1 MGDSAFDI
9 LRMTRDQT
17 DLFLKPFRDQHEQI
31 LRALAPF
38 QGTEDLL
45 RDLSKSFDAVSS
57 YALLGSGGSREQ
69 LSKALGAIDR
79 THLQD
84 FSGLL
89 AMSST
94 HVRDI
99 ALLKGLVSNQSRWIE
114 EALRIT
120 NPGAGLSATLASI
133 EKLTA
138 NQRVLLDDA
147 VWGTPRP
154 FSHALADIL
163 IAGRAGWAL
172 SKEQQ
177 ARIAPEEQARA
188 EALIGGSETAI
199 EEIAAAGESR
209 PVAVSLEEA
218 AEQVPR
224 VTSLLV
230 AEARVVSP
238 GSPLVLDPVLTGGI
252 AFLFT
257 ITEVMRLVET
267 RHRKALAGGYACWI
281 LQSALELLSPT
292 RSAQD
297 RFDSLVE
304 FLYNFFI
311 DGVNYTDQALRS
323 ARPAFFDGVV
333 QDLRNNHVSHAP
345 EAATPLRRIGPN
357 LARRE
362 QRLRSLGGGRV
373 PVTPAEWNAALL
385 ELLRRAADAAVEFRD
400 RL

>member
-9 LRMTRDQT
+9 LRMTRDQM

-45 RDLSKSFDAVSS
+45 RDLSKSFDAVSAH
-57 YALLGSGGSREQ
+57 ALLGSGDGREE
-69 LSKALGAIDR
+69 LSKALGAINR
-79 THLQD
+79 TELQD
-84 FSGLL
+84 FSSLV
-89 AMSST
+89 AMSSA

-99 ALLKGLVSNQSRWIE
+99 ALLKELVTIQSRWIE
-114 EALRIT
+114 ASLRLT
-120 NPGAGLSATLASI
+120 KPDAGLSGTLASI

-138 NQRVLLDDA
+138 SQRVLLDDA
-147 VWGTPRP
+147 VWMTPRP
-154 FSHALADIL
+154 FSHALTDIL
-163 IAGRAGWAL
+163 VAGRAGWAL

-177 ARIAPEEQARA
+177 ARSAPEEQARA
-188 EALIGGSETAI
+188 EALIARSGAAI
-199 EEIAAAGESR
+199 DQIAAAEDSR
-209 PVAVSLEEA
+209 LEAVTLEEA
-218 AEQVPR
+218 TEQVPR

-230 AEARVVSP
+230 AEARVAAP
-238 GSPLVLDPVLTGGI
+238 GAAIVLDPVVTGGI

-267 RHRKALAGGYACWI
+267 RHGKALAGGYACWI

-333 QDLRNNHVSHAP
+333 QDLRNKHVSHAP
-345 EAATPLRRIGPN
+345 EAATSLRRIGPN